1 MNKDS
6 VVSFLINKYPSQK
19 EKKFIERFIK
29 ADSETHKS
37 NWWIY
42 LIIAVAVILFF
53 IFMFKKN

>member
-6 VVSFLINKYPSQK
+6 VISFLINKYPSQT
-19 EKKFIERFIK
+19 EKKFIERFVK
-29 ADSETHKS
+29 SDPETHKS

>member
-6 VVSFLINKYPSQK
+6 VISFLIKKYPSQT

-29 ADSETHKS
+29 ADAETHKS

-53 IFMFKKN
+53 VFMFKKN

>member
-6 VVSFLINKYPSQK
+6 VISFLINKYPSQT
-19 EKKFIERFIK
+19 EKKFIERFVK
-29 ADSETHKS
+29 ADPETHKS